1 MFKHIKIISRK
12 YLLWVIFALI
22 ILTTLL
28 VFIINCIGITSVS
41 DRDIFSYSVKV
52 RDSVEYLDKIFER
65 AEVNVNV
72 MTDSIAG
79 TYDTNKLKDKNYNF
93 NFIKSID
100 GLVKAALLNSPNVD
114 GAWFQLNADLP
125 FSVQAYNWYEFKDDQ
140 FVNIKE
146 QFEDAHSPDRKITPA
161 DDPYY
166 FDAINNQELT
176 WSAIY
181 TDADTNDSMITISE
195 PIYKNGMLIG
205 VVGIDISLA
214 NLQEALT
221 SMQLVLSN
229 SDLYLLDKNNNLI
242 LSQLT
247 KDTNLNKNDCK
258 FLSLFK
264 ENKVEPIEY
273 YDHLTKKTA
282 IMLVLSND
290 YKLVISMDNKLLFK
304 GASQLIKIIYAM
316 FALLLII
323 TVISL
328 VEYFKLIKLS
338 QQNINTD
345 KTKDEDEEE
354 QEEEI

>member
-1 MFKHIKIISRK
+1 MFKNIKITNYK
-12 YLLWVIFALI
+12 YILWIVFALI

-28 VFIINCIGITSVS
+28 VFIVNCIGITSVS
-41 DRDIFSYSVKV
+41 DKDIFSYSVKV
-52 RDSVEYLDKIFER
+52 RNSTEYLDKIFER

-79 TYDTNKLKDKNYNF
+79 IYDTNKQKDKNYNL
-93 NFIKSID
+93 NFTKNVD

-146 QFEDAHSPDRKITPA
+146 QFDDAHSPDRKITPA

-166 FDAINNQELT
+166 FDAIDNQELT

-195 PIYKNGMLIG
+195 PIYKNGILIG
-205 VVGIDISLA
+205 VVGMDISLI
-214 NLQEALT
+214 NLQEALKN
-221 SMQLVLSN
+221 MQFVLSN

-247 KDTNLNKNDCK
+247 QDKNLNKNDCK

-264 ENKVEPIEY
+264 ENKIEPIEY
-273 YDHLTKKTA
+273 YDHLTKKIA

-290 YKLVISMDNKLLFK
+290 YKLVISMDNKILFK
-304 GASQLIKIIYAM
+304 GTSQLIRIIYAM
-316 FALLLII
+316 FALLII
-323 TVISL
+323 TTVIAF
-328 VEYFKLIKLS
+328 VEYFKLIKLNQPNANVDNS
-338 QQNINTD
+338 Q
-345 KTKDEDEEE
+345 EDEN
-354 QEEEI
+354 QEES